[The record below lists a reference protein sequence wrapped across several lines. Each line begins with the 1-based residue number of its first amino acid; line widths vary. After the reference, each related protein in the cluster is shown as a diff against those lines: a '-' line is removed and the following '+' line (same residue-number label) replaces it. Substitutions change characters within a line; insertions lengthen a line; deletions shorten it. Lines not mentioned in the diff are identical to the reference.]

1 MSLGDGKLQ
10 RFVYSG
16 QANPQELEIA
26 AGSGV
31 TITPTVSGRRLTLTV
46 AGSGG
51 GSSDHATLSHLD
63 YASAGHTGF
72 VPATRTVSAG
82 TGLTGGGAL
91 SADRT
96 LALDVSGVTAA
107 SKGSATRAVT
117 VTVDAY
123 GRTTA
128 LSDVL
133 ITPAYSSVTG
143 TPIIGTDV
151 QAWDADLDAVA
162 GLFTTGIA
170 VRTGPGT
177 WTTRVLTAPAAGLTI
192 SSNGGVSGSPTFALA
207 DDLAA
212 LEGLSGT
219 GYAKRTGTSTWS
231 VSSTVPWSDVA
242 STPTT
247 LAGYGITTP
256 IAIGSGGTGQTT
268 ASAAFDALAPT
279 TTNEDLI
286 IRRGGTN
293 ARLAAGAT
301 EGMTLQMRSGVVTWA
316 APVVVGLLARGDV
329 FIEGRTLTD
338 VPSCTSTDKP

>member
-1 MSLGDGKLQ
+1 VSLPEAPITRRVKVTVSSVLT
-10 RFVYSG
+10 S
-16 QANPQELEIA
+16 AQELKLY

-31 TITPTVSGRRLTLTV
+31 TFTATEALGVVSLTIS
-46 AGSGG
+46 ASGG
-51 GSSDHATLSHLD
+51 GGGTLNHAALTSNLAWGTS
-63 YASAGHTGF
+63 GHTGTASKVAGF
-72 VPATRTVSAG
+72 DGAGAATYYGIGSDLQAYDAD
-82 TGLTGGGAL
+82 LAAIAAL
-91 SADRT
+91 SATAGMLSRTGAGAFAART
-96 LALDVSGVTAA
+96 L
-107 SKGSATRAVT
+107 
-117 VTVDAY
+117 
-123 GRTTA
+123 
-128 LSDVL
+128 
-133 ITPAYSSVTG
+133 
-143 TPIIGTDV
+143 
-151 QAWDADLDAVA
+151 Q
-162 GLFTTGIA
+162 
-170 VRTGPGT
+170 
-177 WTTRVLTAPAAGLTI
+177 APAAGLGIT
-192 SSNGGVSGSPTFALA
+192 NPTGAAGDPTFALA

-268 ASAAFDALAPT
+268 AAAAFDALAPT
-279 TTNEDLI
+279 TTAEDLI

-293 ARLAAGAT
+293 TRLAAGAS

-329 FIEGRTLTD
+329 FVEGRTLTD

>member
-16 QANPQELEIA
+16 QDDPQELEIA
-26 AGSGV
+26 AGSGI
-31 TITPTVSGRRLTLTV
+31 TITPSVSGRRLTLTV

-51 GSSDHATLSHLD
+51 GSSDHATLTHLD
-63 YASAGHTGF
+63 YASSGHTGF
-72 VPATRTVSAG
+72 VPSTRTVSAG

-143 TPIIGTDV
+143 TPVVGVDI

-162 GLFTTGIA
+162 ALSSTGLA
-170 VRTGPGT
+170 VRTAAGA
-177 WTTRVLTAPAAGLTI
+177 WATRVLTAPAAGLTI
-192 SSNGGVSGSPTFALA
+192 TSPGGVSGSPTFALA

-231 VSSTVPWSDVA
+231 VSSTVPWSDIA

-247 LAGYGITTP
+247 LSGYGITTP
-256 IAIGSGGTGQTT
+256 IAISSGGTGQAT
-268 ASAAFDALAPT
+268 AAAAFDALAPT
-279 TTNEDLI
+279 TTAEDLI
-286 IRRGGTN
+286 IRRGGINT
-293 ARLAAGAT
+293 RLAAGAS
-301 EGMTLQMRSGVVTWA
+301 EGMTLQIRSGVVTWA

-329 FIEGRTLTD
+329 FVEGRTLID
-338 VPSCTSTDKP
+338 VPTCTTVDKP